1 MPLLV
6 NFHDRNTSG
15 GFSSSTT
22 NITALLDVIRRE
34 KKSKITLLSCQLKIV
49 LIEEVNK
56 VSDSRSEND
65 FVR

>member
-1 MPLLV
+1 MSI
-6 NFHDRNTSG
+6 HRNTSG

-22 NITALLDVIRRE
+22 NITALLNVIRRE